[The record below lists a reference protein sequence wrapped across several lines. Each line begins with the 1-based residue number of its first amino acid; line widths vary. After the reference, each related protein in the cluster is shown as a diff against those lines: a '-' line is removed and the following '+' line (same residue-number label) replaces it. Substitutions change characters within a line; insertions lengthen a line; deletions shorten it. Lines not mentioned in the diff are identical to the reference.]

1 AVTASLS
8 LHDALPIWVAHHSR
22 SPQQFAD
29 PLTRLQS
36 ARVPSV
42 DDLPALGPAA
52 PSSQRG
58 ATRCQIGYGESP
70 SMPTPSLFSRDRLSL
85 SLRPSGPKAARCHSD
100 RTARPR
106 FALSRCLRA
115 SCTWAAQPIG
125 FAERPAC
132 RFT

>member
-85 SLRPSGPKAARCHSD
+85 D
-100 RTARPR
+100 RKSTR
-106 FALSRCLRA
+106 LNS
-115 SCTWAAQPIG
+115 SHVKI
-125 FAERPAC
+125 
-132 RFT
+132 